1 MEDKIDEITMIK
13 NMNIYKKIQK
23 VKKELSERELK
34 KSGKNDFSGFSY
46 YELGDFLP
54 SIIELCNKYGLFTK
68 IDFHDKFNL
77 NTTKNGAEE
86 TVIDTKFG
94 EAATLTIINTDKIDE
109 IETYSCDVKELNLKG
124 ANSIQNYGGVQT
136 YLRRYLYM
144 NAFDIV
150 EADMFDTSEF
160 EKKKKKKAEKGI
172 LDELI
177 EECKKTF
184 ANGTDDIK
192 TTVGNTMKTLGY
204 SSFAALSE
212 KQNKSD
218 IIELANLLKISIP
231 EELKKDKETKG
242 KK

>member
-1 MEDKIDEITMIK
+1 MEDEVDEITLIK

-68 IDFHDKFNL
+68 IDFQDKFSL
-77 NTTKNGAEE
+77 NTTKNNSEE
-86 TVIDTKFG
+86 IITTDTKIG
-94 EAATLTIINTDKIDE
+94 EAAILTIINTDKIDE

-150 EADMFDTSEF
+150 EADMFDVAEF
-160 EKKKKKKAEKGI
+160 EKKKKKKAEKGV

-177 EECKKTF
+177 EECKKAF
-184 ANGTDDIK
+184 ASGTDDIK
-192 TTVGNTMKTLGY
+192 TNVGNTMKTLGY
-204 SSFAALSE
+204 SSFAVLSE
-212 KQNKSD
+212 KQNRAD
-218 IIELANLLKISIP
+218 VIELATSLNIPIP
-231 EELKKDKETKG
+231 EELKEEKKG

>member
-1 MEDKIDEITMIK
+1 MEDKVDEITLIK
-13 NMNIYKKIQK
+13 NMNIYKKIQA

-34 KSGKNDFSGFSY
+34 KSGENTFSKFKY

-54 SIIELCNKYGLFTK
+54 SIIELCEKYGLFTK
-68 IDFHDKFNL
+68 IDFQDKTIIETQEGNISKE
-77 NTTKNGAEE
+77 TK
-86 TVIDTKFG
+86 IG
-94 EAATLTIINTDKIDE
+94 EMAILTIINSDNPDQ
-109 IETYSCDVKELNLKG
+109 IETYSCDVKELDLKG

-150 EADMFDTSEF
+150 EADMFDTAEF
-160 EKKKKKKAEKGI
+160 EKKKKKKAEKGV

-177 EECKKTF
+177 EECKKAF
-184 ANGTDDIK
+184 ASGTDDIK
-192 TTVGNTMKTLGY
+192 TNVGNVMKTLGY
-204 SSFAALSE
+204 QSFAVLSE

-218 IIELANLLKISIP
+218 VIELANSLNIPIP
-231 EELKKDKETKG
+231 EELKETNKG

>member
-1 MEDKIDEITMIK
+1 MEDKVDEITLIK

-68 IDFHDKFNL
+68 IDFQDKFSL
-77 NTTKNGAEE
+77 NTTKNNSEE
-86 TVIDTKFG
+86 ILTTDTKIG
-94 EAATLTIINTDKIDE
+94 EAAILTIINTDKIDE

-150 EADMFDTSEF
+150 EADMFDAAEF
-160 EKKKKKKAEKGI
+160 EKKKKKKAEKGV

-184 ANGTDDIK
+184 ASGTDDIK
-192 TTVGNTMKTLGY
+192 TNVGNVMKTLGY
-204 SSFAALSE
+204 QSFAVLSE

-218 IIELANLLKISIP
+218 VIELANSLNIPIP
-231 EELKKDKETKG
+231 EELKETNKG

>member
-1 MEDKIDEITMIK
+1 MEDSVDEITMIK

-54 SIIELCNKYGLFTK
+54 SIVELCTKYGLFTK
-68 IDFHDKFNL
+68 IDFQDKFSL
-77 NTTKNGAEE
+77 NTTKNNSEE
-86 TVIDTKFG
+86 IITMDTKIG
-94 EAATLTIINTDKIDE
+94 ETATLTIINADKIDE

-150 EADMFDTSEF
+150 EADMFDATEF
-160 EKKKKKKAEKGI
+160 EKKKKKKAEKNI

-184 ANGTDDIK
+184 ASGTDEIK
-192 TTVGNTMKTLGY
+192 SNVGKTMKTLGY
-204 SSFAALSE
+204 SSFAVLSE

-218 IIELANLLKISIP
+218 VIELANSLNIPIP
-231 EELKKDKETKG
+231 EELKEKKG

>member
-1 MEDKIDEITMIK
+1 MEDKVDEITLIK

-68 IDFHDKFNL
+68 INFKRNYSMNKISTNAD
-77 NTTKNGAEE
+77 
-86 TVIDTKFG
+86 DTSTECKSDG
-94 EAATLTIINTDKIDE
+94 EIAVLTIKNIDKPDE

-150 EADMFDTSEF
+150 EADMFDAAEF
-160 EKKKKKKAEKGI
+160 EKKKKKKAEKGV

-177 EECKKTF
+177 EECKKAF
-184 ANGTDDIK
+184 ASGTDDIK
-192 TTVGNTMKTLGY
+192 TNVGNTMKTLGY
-204 SSFAALSE
+204 SSFAVLSE
-212 KQNKSD
+212 KQNKAD
-218 IIELANLLKISIP
+218 VIELANSLNIPIP
-231 EELKKDKETKG
+231 EELKETKKG

>member
-1 MEDKIDEITMIK
+1 MEDKVDESTLIK

-68 IDFHDKFNL
+68 INFERNYSMNKVSTNAD
-77 NTTKNGAEE
+77 
-86 TVIDTKFG
+86 DTSTEYKSDG
-94 EAATLTIINTDKIDE
+94 EIAVLTIKNIDKIDE
-109 IETYSCDVKELNLKG
+109 KETYSCDVKELNLKG

-150 EADMFDTSEF
+150 EADMFDAAEF
-160 EKKKKKKAEKGI
+160 EKKKKKKAEKGV

-177 EECKKTF
+177 EECKKAF
-184 ANGTDDIK
+184 ASGTDDIK
-192 TTVGNTMKTLGY
+192 TNVGNTMKTLGY
-204 SSFAALSE
+204 SSFAVLSE

-218 IIELANLLKISIP
+218 VIELANSLNIPIP
-231 EELKKDKETKG
+231 EELKETKKG